1 VAVRSWEIVSS
12 SYIVKDDW
20 LTLRADECRTLESVI
35 VAPYYVLEYPAWVNV
50 LALTSD
56 NEAIVIRQ
64 YRHGIRDTI
73 LELPGGAVDDRDSS
87 AGEAVRR
94 ELREETGYVV
104 EELAEIGSISAS
116 PHNHT
121 NQIHCF
127 LGKNARRISEPNLEL
142 SEQIEVEI
150 MPLSVLLGA
159 AYRGKFKHPHH
170 LATIFFATAAPSI
183 FGK

>member
-1 VAVRSWEIVSS
+1 MSSWEIVSS
-12 SYIVKDDW
+12 NYIVKDDW
-20 LTLRADECRTLESVI
+20 LTLRADECRTPDGVI

-64 YRHGIRDTI
+64 YRHGVRDTI